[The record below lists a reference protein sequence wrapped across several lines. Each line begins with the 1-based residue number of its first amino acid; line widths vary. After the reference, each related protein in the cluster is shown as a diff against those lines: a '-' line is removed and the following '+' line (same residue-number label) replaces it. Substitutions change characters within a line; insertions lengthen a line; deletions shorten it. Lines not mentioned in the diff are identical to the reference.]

1 VDDQPLTTGC
11 FQGFDCFNPVNAVV
25 PFAGVFRGFSGSNF
39 SSPTNHLKE
48 IEMNASKILA
58 AAALSLLAA
67 AGAHAETYDGVHVVN
82 SSVTRAE
89 VAPQAAAA
97 ARAGNEYADAS
108 SAGAQTF
115 TSTANRATVQAE
127 AVAKAHDPLASLDRR
142 AFYRDEVPQAYKKPS
157 VSFTRQA
164 GL

>member
-1 VDDQPLTTGC
+1 
-11 FQGFDCFNPVNAVV
+11 
-25 PFAGVFRGFSGSNF
+25 
-39 SSPTNHLKE
+39 
-48 IEMNASKILA
+48 MNASKILA

-67 AGAHAETYDGVHVVN
+67 AGAHAETYEGV
-82 SSVTRAE
+82 SRSE
-89 VAPQAAAA
+89 VAPQAVAA
-97 ARAGNEYADAS
+97 ARAGNEYSEGA
-108 SAGAQTF
+108 SAGAQAF
-115 TSTANRATVQAE
+115 TSTADRSVIQAE

>member
-1 VDDQPLTTGC
+1 VAIPIDQAN
-11 FQGFDCFNPVNAVV
+11 FKAAIVSIRER
-25 PFAGVFRGFSGSNF
+25 RGSFCGGLFEASGSNF
-39 SSPTNHLKE
+39 SSPTKHLKE

-67 AGAHAETYDGVHVVN
+67 AGAQAETYDGVHVVN
-82 SSVTRAE
+82 SSVSRAE

-97 ARAGNEYADAS
+97 ARAGNEYSDAS
-108 SAGAQTF
+108 AAGAQAF
-115 TSTANRATVQAE
+115 TSTANRANVQAE

>member
-1 VDDQPLTTGC
+1 
-11 FQGFDCFNPVNAVV
+11 
-25 PFAGVFRGFSGSNF
+25 
-39 SSPTNHLKE
+39 
-48 IEMNASKILA
+48 MNASKILA

-82 SSVTRAE
+82 SSVSRAE
-89 VAPQAAAA
+89 VAPQAVAA
-97 ARAGNEYADAS
+97 ARAGNEYSDA
-108 SAGAQTF
+108 AGAQAF

-127 AVAKAHDPLASLDRR
+127 AVAKAHDPLQSLDRR

>member
-1 VDDQPLTTGC
+1 
-11 FQGFDCFNPVNAVV
+11 VNAAVR
-25 PFAGVFRGFSGSNF
+25 FAAVFSGASGSNF
-39 SSPTNHLKE
+39 SSPTKPLKE

-58 AAALSLLAA
+58 AAALSLVAA

-82 SSVTRAE
+82 SSVSRAE

-97 ARAGNEYADAS
+97 ARAGNEYSDAS
-108 SAGAQTF
+108 SAGAQAF
-115 TSTANRATVQAE
+115 TSTADRASVRAE

>member
-1 VDDQPLTTGC
+1 L
-11 FQGFDCFNPVNAVV
+11 FQSCERRGS
-25 PFAGVFRGFSGSNF
+25 FRERFSGSF
-39 SSPTNHLKE
+39 RIKLLLTNQPFALKE

-89 VAPQAAAA
+89 VAPQAVAA
-97 ARAGNEYADAS
+97 ARAGNEYSDAS
-108 SAGAQTF
+108 GAGAQAF
-115 TSTANRATVQAE
+115 TSTADRATIQAE